1 MMRMGS
7 PMRMRMGSPIIL
19 KSLKWG
25 LNRLGPGFSEMVLE
39 QAGLKNQVKKEN
51 EADDVCEAD
60 VEESAE
66 EKMRLMNVAQAL
78 FPIGPIEPHFHD
90 V

>member
-1 MMRMGS
+1 
-7 PMRMRMGSPIIL
+7 
-19 KSLKWG
+19 
-25 LNRLGPGFSEMVLE
+25 MVLE

-60 VEESAE
+60 VEESDESDENEADVEESVE

>member
-19 KSLKWG
+19 KSHEWG

-78 FPIGPIEPHFHD
+78 FPIGPTEPHFHD

>member
-1 MMRMGS
+1 
-7 PMRMRMGSPIIL
+7 
-19 KSLKWG
+19 
-25 LNRLGPGFSEMVLE
+25 MVLE

-78 FPIGPIEPHFHD
+78 FPIGPTEPHFHD